1 VVGAEVV
8 VIVAAVV
15 HGFHSSIYGV
25 EAVDE
30 CEVIEEITKWHKVQF
45 HDWRNKGG
53 VSHSHYSM
61 QVGRFRYT
69 SHRMQQHG
77 LHLGKLFEVGITDY
91 EGTKNKKCRRE
102 GVRHFYVQAIDGAK
116 PFEDL
121 QATTNG

>member
-1 VVGAEVV
+1 M
-8 VIVAAVV
+8 
-15 HGFHSSIYGV
+15 
-25 EAVDE
+25 
-30 CEVIEEITKWHKVQF
+30 TKWHKVQF
-45 HDWRNKGG
+45 VHLRSKGG

-77 LHLGKLFEVGITDY
+77 LDPGKLFEVGITDY
-91 EGTKNKKCRRE
+91 EGTKRKCRRE